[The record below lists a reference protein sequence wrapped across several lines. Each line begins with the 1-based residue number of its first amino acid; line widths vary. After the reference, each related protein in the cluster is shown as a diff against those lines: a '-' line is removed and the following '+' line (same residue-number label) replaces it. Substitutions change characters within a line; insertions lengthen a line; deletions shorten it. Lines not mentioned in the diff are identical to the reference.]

1 VAATPARSLKLTTE
15 SSESTSHPPLPIGS
29 GRRSHLDSGPGGSP
43 PPSTGN
49 TCEQIFSLRSFPD
62 CGERLLS
69 HKVKKLNTRI
79 KNSSKQ
85 NFELKIV
92 YPKKQKSDDEPVR
105 KRLSTENVYSIR
117 KKSWQHLRSYI
128 IENKKLNETCPVL
141 FDGEV
146 NKISNT
152 SFRRTTFE
160 NKRRIFVNYTKGNTQ
175 RIDNC
180 DFSRAVFI
188 GGIENVEFIDC
199 DFQGA
204 KFDKA
209 KFRNV
214 VFMNCNFTGTL
225 FSLEIRDK
233 GDDPDSSMF
242 RNSYNWDKVDRS
254 RVKYDKN
261 AKGMNPDRAKKA
273 RLNNKKRKSKKKKGI
288 DLKKIRG

>member
-1 VAATPARSLKLTTE
+1 MKA
-15 SSESTSHPPLPIGS
+15 
-29 GRRSHLDSGPGGSP
+29 
-43 PPSTGN
+43 
-49 TCEQIFSLRSFPD
+49 
-62 CGERLLS
+62 
-69 HKVKKLNTRI
+69 RI
-79 KNSSKQ
+79 KNSSKK

-92 YPKKQKSDDEPVR
+92 YPRGDPESDNEPVR

-128 IENKKLNETCPVL
+128 IENKKLNETFPVL

-160 NKRRIFVNYTKGNTQ
+160 NKRRIFANYTKSNTQ

-188 GGIENVEFIDC
+188 GGLDNVEFINC

-233 GDDPDSSMF
+233 GDDSDSSMF
-242 RNSYNWDKVDRS
+242 RNSYNWDKIDRS

>member
-1 VAATPARSLKLTTE
+1 M
-15 SSESTSHPPLPIGS
+15 
-29 GRRSHLDSGPGGSP
+29 
-43 PPSTGN
+43 
-49 TCEQIFSLRSFPD
+49 
-62 CGERLLS
+62 
-69 HKVKKLNTRI
+69 
-79 KNSSKQ
+79 
-85 NFELKIV
+85 
-92 YPKKQKSDDEPVR
+92 
-105 KRLSTENVYSIR
+105 
-117 KKSWQHLRSYI
+117 
-128 IENKKLNETCPVL
+128 
-141 FDGEV
+141 
-146 NKISNT
+146 
-152 SFRRTTFE
+152 
-160 NKRRIFVNYTKGNTQ
+160 NYTKSNTQ

-188 GGIENVEFIDC
+188 GGLDNVEFINC

-225 FSLEIRDK
+225 FSLEIRAK

-242 RNSYNWDKVDRS
+242 RNSYNWDKIDRS